1 MSPWRVRRHCSTLL
15 AALWFA
21 VSSPTSAQSAS
32 DSRDYNMLVRE
43 ALAEFD
49 DGNFPESRALFLRA
63 HELQPSA
70 RTLRGL
76 GVAAFALR
84 EYEDATR
91 KLEEAL
97 ASTVKPLDGQLR
109 QETQNLLERAYGF
122 VGRYELG
129 LSPLHAL
136 ILVDG
141 AETDLHHGDRLLL
154 SIGRHTLEARAPGY
168 ESDRRTVDV
177 AGGEN
182 TGLSFSATL
191 LPPAPIVAPAPVVV
205 VATPLEAARAATPV
219 PAPIMASPRSDR
231 PPLYK
236 NPWLWAGVGTAV
248 VIVVVAVSVAAT
260 RDRSSIAAVDPT
272 SNSLGVIEVN

>member
-1 MSPWRVRRHCSTLL
+1 
-15 AALWFA
+15 
-21 VSSPTSAQSAS
+21 
-32 DSRDYNMLVRE
+32 
-43 ALAEFD
+43 
-49 DGNFPESRALFLRA
+49 LRA

-84 EYEDATR
+84 EYEDATL

-97 ASTVKPLDGQLR
+97 ASTVKALDGQLR
-109 QETQNLLERAYGF
+109 QETQDLLERAYGF

-141 AETDLHHGDRLLL
+141 AETDLHHGDRMLL
-154 SIGRHTLEARAPGY
+154 SIGRHALEARAPGY

-191 LPPAPIVAPAPVVV
+191 LPPTPSVAPGPVV
-205 VATPLEAARAATPV
+205 VATPLEAARAATLA
-219 PAPIMASPRSDR
+219 PAPIMASPRSDT

-236 NPWLWAGVGTAV
+236 NAWLWAGVGTAV

-272 SNSLGVIEVN
+272 SNSLGVIKVN

>member
-1 MSPWRVRRHCSTLL
+1 MSPWRVRFGC
-15 AALWFA
+15 AALLFALVLA
-21 VSSPTSAQSAS
+21 VSSHTSAQSQY
-32 DSRDYNMLVRE
+32 DSRNYSMLVRE

-84 EYEDATR
+84 EYQDATL

-97 ASTVKPLDGQLR
+97 DSTVKPLDGKLR
-109 QETQNLLERAYGF
+109 EETQSLLQRAYGF

-136 ILVDG
+136 ILLDG

-154 SIGRHTLEARAPGY
+154 AIGRHTVEARAPGY
-168 ESDRRTVDV
+168 ESDRRTLDV

-191 LPPAPIVAPAPVVV
+191 LPPPPVVAAPVPV
-205 VATPLEAARAATPV
+205 VATPAEAARAAPPS
-219 PAPIMASPRSDR
+219 PAPLLAGLRSDK

-248 VIVVVAVSVAAT
+248 VIVVIAASLAAT
-260 RDRSSIAAVDPT
+260 RDHTSLADVDQT
-272 SNSLGVIEVN
+272 GNSLGVIRVK